1 MNSAAPRLAPLHS
14 AALRLVLLNSLA
26 LRLAHREPN
35 PAHTIVRGTKTM
47 TEGGE
52 GGATK
57 ANPSPEGEIY

>member
-1 MNSAAPRLAPLHS
+1 MNSAAPRLVLLHS
-14 AALRLVLLNSLA
+14 AA